1 MELLKNQKE
10 QIQTFKEILLEKNKS
25 INLFSR
31 KNPSLQL
38 NILLEQGLITGG
50 LMKTVLNSPAS
61 PILDIG
67 SGNGFPGL
75 LFAILY
81 PRQSFILCESSRKK
95 SEFLKYVLSSAKIS
109 NAEVLCQRA
118 EDIEKRFTKIL
129 SQAAISLEKILNVLD
144 KVLTPKGEAF
154 LWQSSSWKDHWPET
168 KRFRSELFKLYQIQG
183 SEKALVRVKKL

>member
-1 MELLKNQKE
+1 MELLENQKE

-50 LMKTVLNSPAS
+50 LMKTVLNSPVS

-81 PRQSFILCESSRKK
+81 PRQFFVLCESSRKK

-144 KVLTPKGEAF
+144 KVLAPKGEAF

-168 KRFRSELFKLYQIQG
+168 KRFRSELFKLYQTQG